1 MDFHHVNSSRHH
13 ALHAGLETTK
23 NHLELLVCHFV
34 GEIKHVVMEFFAA
47 FLHLA
52 SREKLRKSIRVV
64 FRMEDLK
71 ADFGPVGVER
81 IREGFE
87 SRDLGVHE
95 EFRSWGEGWDG
106 DDVA

>member
-1 MDFHHVNSSRHH
+1 
-13 ALHAGLETTK
+13 
-23 NHLELLVCHFV
+23 
-34 GEIKHVVMEFFAA
+34 MEFFAA

-71 ADFGPVGVER
+71 ADFGPVVMKR

-95 EFRSWGEGWDG
+95 
-106 DDVA
+106 